1 MRKIIAILLASMTI
15 WSCSN
20 DSKQNEEQIAL
31 QDTINANK
39 EALVKAIADRD
50 SLFSLINDISDD
62 MDQIKSLENI
72 LASNTWTSET
82 SSKKEK
88 IKNDLQIL
96 KNTLQQRQQ
105 KLNEL
110 EKKLKESKLTNTK
123 LEKTIETLKTQIA
136 EHQAEIENLNTALT
150 SAKGQI
156 VKLENDKDSLN
167 KTITTVSAEKAKVE
181 EIAEEAITNVN
192 ELNKCF
198 YAIGSKKELKQNKIL
213 ESGFLKKT
221 KVMQGE
227 YDQNFFS
234 VADKRTLKKI
244 NLHSKKAKILTN
256 HPANSY
262 ELQDVDGQKTL
273 LITNPSIFWNL
284 SNYLVIQI
292 D

>member
-72 LASNTWTSET
+72 LASNTWTGET

-110 EKKLKESKLTNTK
+110 EKKLKDSKLTNTK

-136 EHQAEIENLNTALT
+136 EHQVEIENLNTALT

>member
-72 LASNTWTSET
+72 LASNTWTGET

-110 EKKLKESKLTNTK
+110 EKKLKDSKLTNTK

-136 EHQAEIENLNTALT
+136 EHQVEIENLNTALT

-181 EIAEEAITNVN
+181 EIAEEAISNVN

>member
-62 MDQIKSLENI
+62 MDQIKALENI

-110 EKKLKESKLTNTK
+110 EKKLKDSKLTNTK

-136 EHQAEIENLNTALT
+136 EHQVEIENLNTALT

>member
-72 LASNTWTSET
+72 LASNTWTGET

-110 EKKLKESKLTNTK
+110 EKKLKDSKLTNTK
-123 LEKTIETLKTQIA
+123 LEKTIETLKSQIA
-136 EHQAEIENLNTALT
+136 EYQVEIENLNTALT

-227 YDQNFFS
+227 YDQKFFS

-273 LITNPSIFWNL
+273 QITNPSIFWNL

>member
-15 WSCSN
+15 LSCSN

-110 EKKLKESKLTNTK
+110 EKKLKDSKLTNTK

-136 EHQAEIENLNTALT
+136 EHQVEIENLNTALT

>member
-72 LASNTWTSET
+72 LASNAWTSET

-110 EKKLKESKLTNTK
+110 EKKLKDSKLTNTK
-123 LEKTIETLKTQIA
+123 LEKTIETLKSQIA
-136 EHQAEIENLNTALT
+136 EYQVEIENLNTALT

>member
-1 MRKIIAILLASMTI
+1 MRKTIAILLASMTI

-110 EKKLKESKLTNTK
+110 EKKLKDSKLTNTK

-136 EHQAEIENLNTALT
+136 EHQVEIENLNTALT

-181 EIAEEAITNVN
+181 EIAEEAISNVN

>member
-1 MRKIIAILLASMTI
+1 MKKIIAILLASMTI

-110 EKKLKESKLTNTK
+110 EKKLKDSKLTNTK

-136 EHQAEIENLNTALT
+136 EHQVEIENLNTALT

>member
-15 WSCSN
+15 LSCSN

-110 EKKLKESKLTNTK
+110 EKKLKDSKLTNTK

>member
-1 MRKIIAILLASMTI
+1 MRKIIAILLASMTF

-110 EKKLKESKLTNTK
+110 EKKLKDSKLTNTK

-136 EHQAEIENLNTALT
+136 EHQSEIENLNTALT

>member
-110 EKKLKESKLTNTK
+110 EKKLKDSKLTNTK
-123 LEKTIETLKTQIA
+123 LEKTIETLKTQIT
-136 EHQAEIENLNTALT
+136 EHQVEIENLNTALT

>member
-110 EKKLKESKLTNTK
+110 EKKLKDSKLTNTK

-136 EHQAEIENLNTALT
+136 EHQVEIENLNTALT

>member
-1 MRKIIAILLASMTI
+1 MRKIIVFFLASMTI

-20 DSKQNEEQIAL
+20 DNKHQEEQIAL
-31 QDTINANK
+31 QDTISANK

-62 MDQIKSLENI
+62 MDQIKALENI
-72 LASNTWTSET
+72 LVSNTWTSET
-82 SSKKEK
+82 TSKKEK
-88 IKNDLQIL
+88 IKNDLQVL

-110 EKKLKESKLTNTK
+110 EKKLKDSKLTNVK
-123 LEKTIETLKTQIA
+123 LEKTIETLKTQI
-136 EHQAEIENLNTALT
+136 EDYQAEIENLNTALT

-156 VKLENDKDSLN
+156 IKLENDKDSLN
-167 KTITTVSAEKAKVE
+167 KTISTVSAEKAKVE

-234 VADKRTLKKI
+234 IADKRTLKKI
-244 NLHSKKAKILTN
+244 NLHSKKAKVLTN
-256 HPANSY
+256 HPSNSY
-262 ELQDVDGQKTL
+262 ELQDIDGQKIL
-273 LITNPSIFWNL
+273 LITDPNTFWNM

>member
-1 MRKIIAILLASMTI
+1 MRKIIVILLASMTI

-72 LASNTWTSET
+72 LASNTWTGET

-110 EKKLKESKLTNTK
+110 EKKLKDSKLTNTK

>member
-72 LASNTWTSET
+72 LASNAWTSET

-110 EKKLKESKLTNTK
+110 EKKLKDSKLTNTK

-136 EHQAEIENLNTALT
+136 EYQVEIENLNTALT

>member
-72 LASNTWTSET
+72 LASNTWTGET

-110 EKKLKESKLTNTK
+110 EKKLKDSKLTNTK

>member
-1 MRKIIAILLASMTI
+1 MDKRNFIEKR
-15 WSCSN
+15 
-20 DSKQNEEQIAL
+20 E
-31 QDTINANK
+31 NK
-39 EALVKAIADRD
+39 
-50 SLFSLINDISDD
+50 
-62 MDQIKSLENI
+62 
-72 LASNTWTSET
+72 
-82 SSKKEK
+82 
-88 IKNDLQIL
+88 DLQIL

-110 EKKLKESKLTNTK
+110 EKKLKDSKLTNTK

-136 EHQAEIENLNTALT
+136 EHQVEIENLNTALT

>member
-72 LASNTWTSET
+72 LASNTWTGET

-110 EKKLKESKLTNTK
+110 EKKLKDSKLTNTK

-136 EHQAEIENLNTALT
+136 EHQVEIENLSTALT

>member
-110 EKKLKESKLTNTK
+110 EKKLKDSKLTNTK

-167 KTITTVSAEKAKVE
+167 KPITTVSAEKAKVE

>member
-20 DSKQNEEQIAL
+20 NSKQNEEQIAL

-110 EKKLKESKLTNTK
+110 EKKLKDSKLTNTK

>member
-72 LASNTWTSET
+72 LASNTWSSET

-136 EHQAEIENLNTALT
+136 EHQVEIENLSTALT

>member
-1 MRKIIAILLASMTI
+1 
-15 WSCSN
+15 
-20 DSKQNEEQIAL
+20 
-31 QDTINANK
+31 
-39 EALVKAIADRD
+39 
-50 SLFSLINDISDD
+50 

-72 LASNTWTSET
+72 LASNTWTGET

-110 EKKLKESKLTNTK
+110 EKKLKDSKLTNTK

>member
-62 MDQIKSLENI
+62 MDQIKALENI
-72 LASNTWTSET
+72 LASNTWTGET

-110 EKKLKESKLTNTK
+110 EKKLKDSKLTNTK

>member
-110 EKKLKESKLTNTK
+110 EKKLKDSKLTNTK
-123 LEKTIETLKTQIA
+123 LEKTIETLKTQIT
-136 EHQAEIENLNTALT
+136 EHQVEIENLNTALT

-262 ELQDVDGQKTL
+262 ELQDIDGQKTL

>member
-39 EALVKAIADRD
+39 EALVKAISDRD

-72 LASNTWTSET
+72 LASNTWTGET

-110 EKKLKESKLTNTK
+110 EKKLKDSKLTNTK

>member
-72 LASNTWTSET
+72 LASNTWTGET

-110 EKKLKESKLTNTK
+110 EKKLKDSKLTNTK

-273 LITNPSIFWNL
+273 QITNPSIFWNL

>member
-110 EKKLKESKLTNTK
+110 EKKLKDSKLTNTK

>member
-62 MDQIKSLENI
+62 MDQIKALENI
-72 LASNTWTSET
+72 LASNTWTGET

-110 EKKLKESKLTNTK
+110 EKKLKDSKLTNTK

-136 EHQAEIENLNTALT
+136 EHQVEIENLNTALT

-167 KTITTVSAEKAKVE
+167 KTITTVTAEKAKVE
-181 EIAEEAITNVN
+181 EIAEEAISNVN